1 MDKRAKTSNTEPFY
15 ASMPLW
21 ARPGFLIRRLHQ
33 INYAIFFEECDAYD
47 ITPVQYALLTTL
59 SMNPDTDQVSLG
71 REIGI
76 DRTNVADVLRR
87 LEQRGLVKRR
97 KADYDGRA
105 TIARLTPAGDKVAR
119 DMFGAMQRAQ
129 TRLLAPLPAEERKAF
144 MATLLKLV
152 EANNHLG
159 RTTFQ
164 PK

>member
-1 MDKRAKTSNTEPFY
+1 
-15 ASMPLW
+15 
-21 ARPGFLIRRLHQ
+21 
-33 INYAIFFEECDAYD
+33 
-47 ITPVQYALLTTL
+47 
-59 SMNPDTDQVSLG
+59 MNPDTDQVSLG